1 MSGYI
6 GTQPVPQATQ
16 TRDSFTAT
24 SGQTSF
30 ATGGY
35 TPNFLDVYL
44 NGVKLASA
52 DYTAA
57 NGSDVVLASGAA
69 TGDILEVVAYTAFDT
84 ANVTGATNFTVT
96 GAFTSQGIDDN
107 GNATAITITSDE
119 DVLISTTNI
128 NPHSDG
134 SGIALKE
141 SAGVLIGV
149 DGTHAIIAARHNSDG
164 EVIRIQKDNST
175 VGVIGTQGSRLSIG
189 SGDVNLNFNAS
200 ANSMYPISDPAAGT
214 LSSGIVDLGA
224 ALATFKDAYLSGG
237 VYLGG
242 TGSANK
248 LEDYEEGTC
257 NLTIKD
263 SSNNSATMTSYVCRY
278 VKIGSLVHVTGTLT
292 WSSTSALNT
301 SRIQIHGLPFAAA
314 PSVSG
319 GSNRSPVS
327 NGTSSANSFTIPREE
342 IAFGI
347 DPNANFVWGSHVTG
361 NNYDGTLTKQHFGT
375 SGVLYSLQAI
385 YETNA

>member
-24 SGQTSF
+24 SGQTTF

-44 NGVKLASA
+44 NGVKLAAA
-52 DYTAA
+52 DYTAS

-69 TGDILEVVAYTAFDT
+69 TGDILEVVA
-84 ANVTGATNFTVT
+84 FTT
-96 GAFTSQGIDDN
+96 FNSASSSIDDN
-107 GNATAITITSDE
+107 GNATAITIDSSE
-119 DVLISTTNI
+119 N
-128 NPHSDG
+128 
-134 SGIALKE
+134 
-141 SAGVLIGV
+141 VLIGQTV
-149 DGTHAIIAARHNSDG
+149 ASSGTVGTSLRPDGRNFYCADGNYSAHFNRNSSDG
-164 EVIRIQKDNST
+164 AIVHFAKDDTIVGSIQSRAGVVST
-175 VGVIGTQGSRLSIG
+175 IILDPRSGVIGTGITG
-189 SGDVNLNFNAS
+189 SGANLS
-200 ANSMYPISDPAAGT
+200 PTDG
-214 LSSGIVDLGA
+214 SGAEVDARNDLGKSDYR
-224 ALATFKDAYLSGG
+224 FKDLYLSGG

-263 SSNNSATMTSYVCRY
+263 SSNNSATMTGYVCKY

-292 WSSTSALNT
+292 WSSTSALNA

-319 GSNRSPVS
+319 GTNRSPVS

-347 DPNANFVWGSHVTG
+347 DPNANFIWGSHVTG
-361 NNYDGTLTKQHFGT
+361 NNYDGHLTKQHFGT